1 MNFEPLLALPGG
13 ATRSAC
19 IGRICRGHQGG
30 SFDLS
35 SSRAR
40 PPLPQRCKPPTAQ
53 SLPSPRVPK
62 IASGTPACAA
72 HASYACMHPIPT
84 ALRHPCSPRC
94 PPHPHFLALCGAPQ
108 STPQTPTDFCAARG
122 APLSADHELGLCRGL
137 LFTNH
142 RMLQS
147 NKGVLS
153 FLFVV
158 FQMADVPRGGRRHEP
173 RGPRAAWTS
182 IFFVFLRQ

>member
-13 ATRSAC
+13 AARSAC

-84 ALRHPCSPRC
+84 AHRHTCSPRC
-94 PPHPHFLALCGAPQ
+94 PPHPHFLAPCGAPQ
-108 STPQTPTDFCAARG
+108 RIPQPPTRSYAARG
-122 APLSADHELGLCRGL
+122 APLAADHELGVHRGL
-137 LFTNH
+137 RLTIR
-142 RMLQS
+142 RMMQRATQGDFFS
-147 NKGVLS
+147 W
-153 FLFVV
+153 VV
-158 FQMADVPRGGRRHEP
+158 FLVAGG
-173 RGPRAAWTS
+173 AVWWTPYR
-182 IFFVFLRQ
+182 VW